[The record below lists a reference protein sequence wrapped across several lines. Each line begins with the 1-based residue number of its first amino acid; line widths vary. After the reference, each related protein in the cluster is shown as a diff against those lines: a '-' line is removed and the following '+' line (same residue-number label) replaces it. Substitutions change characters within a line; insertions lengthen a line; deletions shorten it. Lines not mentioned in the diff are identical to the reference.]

1 MFRYRCL
8 NPISQLGLRLFTEKY
23 RENAENADVILVRSA
38 EMKDFPFDESLLAV
52 ARAGAGVNNIP
63 VDRCS
68 EAGIVVFNTPG
79 ANANGVKELVLSGLL
94 LASRDILGGVRWALS
109 EKDNPDL
116 EKLTE
121 KQKKNFAG
129 YEIQD
134 KKLGVIGLGAVGVL
148 VANAAISLGM
158 QVYGYDPYMSV
169 DAAWNLNKSTTHVKD
184 IHYIFTN
191 CDFITVHVPL
201 LPETKHLINKE
212 TIDLMKPG
220 VVILNYARGPLVN
233 SADMAE
239 ALRSGKV
246 RKYLSDF
253 PEAEI
258 LAEPNA
264 IVTPH
269 LGASTEESEDNCAMM
284 AVREVMDFLENGNIK
299 NSVNLPDCD
308 MGVPTRDG
316 RVSIV
321 YKNVKNMISQFT
333 GTLGDS
339 GINIDN
345 MLNKSKGNYAYC
357 MFDLDSPAE
366 ADVIEKIKKIP
377 GVFKVRVIK

>member
-1 MFRYRCL
+1 
-8 NPISQLGLRLFTEKY
+8 
-23 RENAENADVILVRSA
+23 
-38 EMKDFPFDESLLAV
+38 
-52 ARAGAGVNNIP
+52 
-63 VDRCS
+63 
-68 EAGIVVFNTPG
+68 
-79 ANANGVKELVLSGLL
+79 
-94 LASRDILGGVRWALS
+94 
-109 EKDNPDL
+109 
-116 EKLTE
+116 
-121 KQKKNFAG
+121 
-129 YEIQD
+129 
-134 KKLGVIGLGAVGVL
+134 
-148 VANAAISLGM
+148 
-158 QVYGYDPYMSV
+158 
-169 DAAWNLNKSTTHVKD
+169 
-184 IHYIFTN
+184 
-191 CDFITVHVPL
+191 
-201 LPETKHLINKE
+201 
-212 TIDLMKPG
+212 MKPG